1 MKRLVFASLISLLAL
16 SAQATTIDWGK
27 ATSGQANHAYTGQT
41 SANHLS
47 DKLNSATT
55 WTVGAVLTVKGDIGT
70 LTGWPSII
78 GVTKTSDSD
87 SAFRFV
93 LNNGTAGTVGI
104 STPGSV
110 VSASGDPVTLE
121 TGKSYEF
128 VISHSADNTLAFYI
142 DGVLYGSATVDETFT
157 NIVWGKQGT
166 SSANNP
172 LWGDG
177 RENAFTMDVYYSTEG
192 DYAALKEKYS
202 PEPIPEPMA
211 LALLALGVAGVALRR
226 KVA

>member
-16 SAQATTIDWGK
+16 SAQAVTIDWGK
-27 ATSGQANHAYTGQT
+27 ATSGQAEHAYTNQT

-47 DKLNSATT
+47 NKLNSAEV

-70 LTGWPSII
+70 LTSWPSII

-128 VISHSADNTLAFYI
+128 VISIARITRSPSTSMASSTAPRR
-142 DGVLYGSATVDETFT
+142 SMRPSP
-157 NIVWGKQGT
+157 T
-166 SSANNP
+166 SSGASK
-172 LWGDG
+172 GKIAIVCG
-177 RENAFTMDVYYSTEG
+177 RATARMPSRWMSTT
-192 DYAALKEKYS
+192 
-202 PEPIPEPMA
+202 
-211 LALLALGVAGVALRR
+211 RR
-226 KVA
+226 KAITRL

>member
-16 SAQATTIDWGK
+16 SAQAVTIDWGK
-27 ATSGQANHAYTGQT
+27 ATSGQAEHAYTNQT

-47 DKLNSATT
+47 NKLNSAEV

-70 LTGWPSII
+70 LTSWPSII

-157 NIVWGKQGT
+157 NIVWGKQGKD
-166 SSANNP
+166 SNRLWEGDRANT
-172 LWGDG
+172 
-177 RENAFTMDVYYSTEG
+177 FTMDVYYSTEG

-202 PEPIPEPMA
+202 PEAIPEPTA